1 MMQKKT
7 LLSTLWIVLTV
18 NFIFCDVFTLMHA
31 PDLKQLIT
39 GKVGEIELTQ
49 EFLLTFAIIMELPM
63 LMILLA
69 RILKYKLNR
78 ILNIVFG
85 ILLCLIQIGSLST
98 GDVSLHYLFF
108 SAVEIL
114 ILLSIVWIAWKWK
127 DGLDEKL
134 QPN

>member
-31 PDLKQLIT
+31 PDLQQLIT

-127 DGLDEKL
+127 QTEAEL
-134 QPN
+134 QLES